1 MLKGWMRDL
10 TLSIQA
16 RSGVT
21 PALFVWLA
29 IIALALLTTFAFLCV
44 AGYVWASAQLGA
56 VFAGLAMAGVFLL
69 IALIGAI
76 VVAVS
81 RSRAKQRAIV
91 ERAARAQAASSW
103 LLDPKVLGV
112 AMQAGRTIG
121 WERVIPVALLAFLAA
136 QWLLR
141 DRHPSEPED
150 EGESSGG

>member
-1 MLKGWMRDL
+1 MLKGWMRDI

-29 IIALALLTTFAFLCV
+29 IIAMALLTAFAFLCV
-44 AGYVWASAQLGA
+44 AGYVWAAAQLGP

-69 IALIGAI
+69 IALIAAI
-76 VVAVS
+76 VVAVT

-91 ERAARAQAASSW
+91 ERAARAQASSSW

-141 DRHPSEPED
+141 QKPQSEPES
-150 EGESSGG
+150 EN

>member
-1 MLKGWMRDL
+1 MLKGWMRYI

-29 IIALALLTTFAFLCV
+29 IIAIALLTAFAFLCV
-44 AGYVWASAQLGA
+44 AGYVWASAQLGP
-56 VFAGLAMAGVFLL
+56 VFGGLAAAGVFLL

-76 VVAVS
+76 AVALS
-81 RSRAKQRAIV
+81 RSRAKQRAVI
-91 ERAARAQAASSW
+91 ERAARAQASSAW

-121 WERVIPVALLAFLAA
+121 WERLIPAALLAFLAA

-141 DRHPSEPED
+141 EKPRNEPES
-150 EGESSGG
+150 ES

>member
-1 MLKGWMRDL
+1 MLKGWMRYI

-29 IIALALLTTFAFLCV
+29 IIAIALLTAFVFLCV
-44 AGYVWASAQLGA
+44 AGYVWASAQLGP
-56 VFAGLAMAGVFLL
+56 VFGGLAAAGVFLL

-76 VVAVS
+76 AVALS
-81 RSRAKQRAIV
+81 RSRAKQRAVI
-91 ERAARAQAASSW
+91 ERAARAQASSAW

-121 WERVIPVALLAFLAA
+121 WERLIPAALLAFLAA

-141 DRHPSEPED
+141 EKPRNEPES
-150 EGESSGG
+150 ES

>member
-1 MLKGWMRDL
+1 MLKSWMRDL

-29 IIALALLTTFAFLCV
+29 IIALALLTAFAFLCV
-44 AGYVWASAQLGA
+44 AGYVWASTQLGA

-76 VVAVS
+76 VFAVS
-81 RSRAKQRAIV
+81 RSRAQQRAIM
-91 ERAARAQAASSW
+91 ERAARAQASPSW

-141 DRHPSEPED
+141 DRRRSQPGD
-150 EGESSGG
+150 EGESSRG

>member
-1 MLKGWMRDL
+1 MLKSWMRDL

-29 IIALALLTTFAFLCV
+29 IVALALLMAFAFLCV

-76 VVAVS
+76 VFAVS
-81 RSRAKQRAIV
+81 RSRAQQRAIM
-91 ERAARAQAASSW
+91 ERASRAQASPSW
-103 LLDPKVLGV
+103 LLDPKVLGI

-141 DRHPSEPED
+141 DRHQSEPED
-150 EGESSGG
+150 EG